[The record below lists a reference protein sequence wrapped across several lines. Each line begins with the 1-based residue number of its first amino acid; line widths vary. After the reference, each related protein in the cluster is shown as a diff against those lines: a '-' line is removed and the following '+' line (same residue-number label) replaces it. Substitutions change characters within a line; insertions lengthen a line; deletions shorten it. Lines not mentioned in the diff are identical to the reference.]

1 MIITLVLGGLVL
13 SASLYFNYRLYSQLT
28 TLEEYLFLKEAVRE
42 ANLTIQR
49 GINKASNVKRKPGR
63 PRKTE
68 IIVTPAKK
76 RGRPRKTETNNKKK

>member
-28 TLEEYLFLKEAVRE
+28 TLEEYLYYKIQYEISRSLS
-42 ANLTIQR
+42 QR
-49 GINKASNVKRKPGR
+49 GIKKSSNVKRKPGR

-76 RGRPRKTETNNKKK
+76 RGRPRKTETNNKRK